1 MVHQRG
7 LACRHK
13 LTGLLIC
20 QARILHL
27 TGLRSRSQALDRLT
41 SFESFVGREVR
52 EQMFDKVASL
62 LHDLDEGMRPLSVI
76 APHFP
81 TAYHRKR
88 DK

>member
-1 MVHQRG
+1 MSLLPKRAYTVMPHGIRRTLRFSVRIVKDLGTITVSLVHG
-7 LACRHK
+7 VV
-13 LTGLLIC
+13 
-20 QARILHL
+20 
-27 TGLRSRSQALDRLT
+27 
-41 SFESFVGREVR
+41 VGREVR

-76 APHFP
+76 APYFP

>member
-1 MVHQRG
+1 M
-7 LACRHK
+7 
-13 LTGLLIC
+13 
-20 QARILHL
+20 
-27 TGLRSRSQALDRLT
+27 
-41 SFESFVGREVR
+41 R

-88 DK
+88 DKCVCCYLH